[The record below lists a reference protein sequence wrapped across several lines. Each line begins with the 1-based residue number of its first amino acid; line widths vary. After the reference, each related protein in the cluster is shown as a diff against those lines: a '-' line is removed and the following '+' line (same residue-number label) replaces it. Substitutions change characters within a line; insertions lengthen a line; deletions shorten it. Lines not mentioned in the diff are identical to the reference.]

1 MNDMNDMNVIN
12 AEIIVHARLSILAN
26 RQPHYS
32 DENNDRLLD
41 CFLNM
46 SNSEWNSIK
55 EWAIDL
61 KAEQYNEN
69 IREMC
74 KKIQMVRDLQD

>member
-1 MNDMNDMNVIN
+1 MNVN
-12 AEIIVHARLSILAN
+12 AEIIAHARLSILAN
-26 RQPHYS
+26 RQPHCS
-32 DENNDRLLD
+32 DENNDRILD
-41 CFLNM
+41 GFLNM

-61 KAEQYNEN
+61 KEEQYNEN